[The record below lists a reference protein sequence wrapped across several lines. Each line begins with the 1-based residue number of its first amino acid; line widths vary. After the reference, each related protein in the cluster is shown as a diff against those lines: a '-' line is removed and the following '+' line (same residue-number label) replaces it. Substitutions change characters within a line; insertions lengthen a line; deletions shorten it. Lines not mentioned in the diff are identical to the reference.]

1 MKPYKEKILSE
12 STVLRGF
19 SQDVDQSHLV
29 WHRDREDR
37 KIIVVEGRGWK
48 FQRDN
53 HLPESISAGDT
64 ISISAGEYHRLV
76 KGDTDLI
83 VTIVKEEKKKL
94 TKKQMKI
101 ARAAP
106 PEDEI
111 TGADFKA
118 LNKDVDEVASK
129 EMIESPQKTSSRP
142 GLGDLILYNGL
153 VYGLEGDDRL
163 RVEYD
168 GVEYWHLRLDADVSF
183 KPSKEASS
191 VTINRLSIYNL
202 EDVDDLISVTTLPPR
217 AGDPRSFKRSEIPNA
232 TINGQP
238 IPTIDKVMSNG
249 TVVKTV
255 PYDTDGAPPG
265 ALSRRLSAALRR
277 AGREENSGVTPADN
291 TLDKD
296 LDEVVSYAAGLQE
309 LEDLD
314 EKKKRKRKKKK
325 KTDFHKGGEASYRK
339 GRSSRQ
345 LSKQISLTRDYNS
358 ATTEKQKQKIRDK
371 IDRAREKERTS
382 ESKSIDRDELLEY
395 IEEIVEEQKLYEAL
409 DEVAAIEEEKEFL
422 ALHELEDLDE
432 KKKRKK
438 KKKSGSRTLSKAV
451 KKSLDKK
458 ADRRC
463 LTRGSVYAEFRAG
476 LGAYYSSGSR
486 KGMSAHQW
494 AHARVNSAN
503 PSKKWAKV
511 KKRKKCP
518 KKKK

>member
-1 MKPYKEKILSE
+1 MLSE

-19 SQDVDQSHLV
+19 SQDVDQSHLA

-64 ISISAGEYHRLV
+64 ISISAGEYHRLL

-118 LNKDVDEVASK
+118 LNKDVDEV
-129 EMIESPQKTSSRP
+129 
-142 GLGDLILYNGL
+142 
-153 VYGLEGDDRL
+153 
-163 RVEYD
+163 
-168 GVEYWHLRLDADVSF
+168 
-183 KPSKEASS
+183 
-191 VTINRLSIYNL
+191 
-202 EDVDDLISVTTLPPR
+202 
-217 AGDPRSFKRSEIPNA
+217 
-232 TINGQP
+232 
-238 IPTIDKVMSNG
+238 
-249 TVVKTV
+249 
-255 PYDTDGAPPG
+255 
-265 ALSRRLSAALRR
+265 
-277 AGREENSGVTPADN
+277 
-291 TLDKD
+291 
-296 LDEVVSYAAGLQE
+296 VSYAAGLQE

-339 GRSSRQ
+339 GRSSKQ

-438 KKKSGSRTLSKAV
+438 KKRKKKKKSGSRTLSKAV